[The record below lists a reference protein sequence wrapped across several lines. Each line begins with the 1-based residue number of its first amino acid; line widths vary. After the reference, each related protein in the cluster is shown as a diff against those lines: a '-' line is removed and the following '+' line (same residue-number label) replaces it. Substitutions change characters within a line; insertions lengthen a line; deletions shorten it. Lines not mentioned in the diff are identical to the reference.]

1 MRQVKEMMLSFVDD
15 GVSARAVLLEDE
27 APRTCRAIW
36 GLLPL
41 AGEAIH
47 AAYSGTLAALYFDP
61 TVVVPA
67 ENATPCLQ
75 TGDVAF
81 THYEAG
87 VRHGHPAALSEV
99 YWAYDRYARPTIP
112 GQWLPATAN
121 VFGRIVG
128 EAAAFYAASRD
139 LRRTGVRRLEI
150 RPGA

>member
-1 MRQVKEMMLSFVDD
+1 MSRAREIVLTFVDD

-27 APRTCRAIW
+27 APRTCLAIW
-36 GLLPL
+36 RLLPL
-41 AGEAIH
+41 RGEAIH

-61 TVVVPA
+61 TVAVPE
-67 ENATPCLQ
+67 ENATTCLQ
-75 TGDVAF
+75 TGDVVF
-81 THYEAG
+81 THYEPG
-87 VRHGHPAALSEV
+87 VRHGHPEALSEV

-150 RPGA
+150 HRGA